1 MHAGVVHSDQ
11 ARNEWKRHWT
21 LVLAAGSAV
30 SLTAV
35 TTAIIG
41 LFIEP
46 WTTEFGW
53 SRTLV
58 SSGMII
64 GTITTPLLSPF
75 VGAMIDRKGTRRIAL
90 PGIILL
96 ALSTAL
102 LGLLNGAVWM
112 WFAIWTLHAVAALAT
127 APTLWTAAV
136 SSAFT
141 AGRGLA
147 LGLTLSG
154 SAFAQATAPVLTF
167 YLIEAFGWRIAL
179 VSLATGWGGIAFVL
193 CYFLLFDGYY
203 ASRKARYSDDTQPN
217 SSSLLR
223 DAPGLSVA
231 EASRSPVLWKIGIS
245 TFLTFTVTMGIVV
258 HQIPILRSIDVSRET
273 AVYLASM
280 AAIAGIFGKLVTG
293 WLLDRF
299 PARWVGGTTLAANVV
314 TFVLLLLPDPTSN
327 IIFSAMLINGY
338 TIGTKL
344 QISSLLTSVYA
355 GMRNFGAI
363 FGAISSLILVGSGL
377 GPLLAGAVFDRF
389 GSYEPFLIF
398 GIGATVVSA
407 ALVFTLPGY
416 PEWSKRGS
424 PIS

>member
-1 MHAGVVHSDQ
+1 MRAGAS
-11 ARNEWKRHWT
+11 RNALAGDEWKRHWT

-58 SSGMII
+58 SSGMIV

-75 VGAMIDRKGTRRIAL
+75 VGAMIDRKGTRHIAL
-90 PGIILL
+90 PGIVLL
-96 ALSTAL
+96 TLSTAL

-112 WFAIWTLHAVAALAT
+112 WFAIWALHAVAALAT
-127 APTLWTAAV
+127 APTVWTAAV
-136 SSAFT
+136 SSAFA

-154 SAFAQATAPVLTF
+154 SAFAQATAPVLTY
-167 YLIEAFGWRIAL
+167 YLIEEFGWRIAL
-179 VSLATGWGGIAFVL
+179 VSLATGWGGLAFLL
-193 CYFLLFDGYY
+193 CFFLLFDGYHISQMTRSGDE
-203 ASRKARYSDDTQPN
+203 AIPN
-217 SSSLLR
+217 SSSLLSH
-223 DAPGLSVA
+223 APGLSIA
-231 EASRSPVLWKIGIS
+231 QARRSPVLWKIGMS
-245 TFLTFTVTMGIVV
+245 TFLTFIVTMGIVV
-258 HQIPILRSIDVSRET
+258 HQIPILRSIHVSRET

-299 PARWVGGTTLAANVV
+299 PARWVGGGTLAANVA
-314 TFVLLLLPDPTSN
+314 TFVLLLLPDLTSN
-327 IIFSAMLINGY
+327 IIFVAMLINGY

-344 QISSLLTSVYA
+344 QITSLLTSVYA

-363 FGAISSLILVGSGL
+363 FGAVSSLILVGSGL

-389 GSYEPFLIF
+389 GSYEPFLMF
-398 GIGATVVSA
+398 GIGATVLSA

-416 PEWSKRGS
+416 PEWSKPDS
-424 PIS
+424 PPS

>member
-1 MHAGVVHSDQ
+1 M
-11 ARNEWKRHWT
+11 
-21 LVLAAGSAV
+21 
-30 SLTAV
+30 
-35 TTAIIG
+35 
-41 LFIEP
+41 
-46 WTTEFGW
+46 
-53 SRTLV
+53 
-58 SSGMII
+58 
-64 GTITTPLLSPF
+64 
-75 VGAMIDRKGTRRIAL
+75 
-90 PGIILL
+90 
-96 ALSTAL
+96 
-102 LGLLNGAVWM
+102 
-112 WFAIWTLHAVAALAT
+112 
-127 APTLWTAAV
+127 
-136 SSAFT
+136 
-141 AGRGLA
+141 
-147 LGLTLSG
+147 
-154 SAFAQATAPVLTF
+154 
-167 YLIEAFGWRIAL
+167 
-179 VSLATGWGGIAFVL
+179 
-193 CYFLLFDGYY
+193 
-203 ASRKARYSDDTQPN
+203 
-217 SSSLLR
+217 
-223 DAPGLSVA
+223 
-231 EASRSPVLWKIGIS
+231 LWKIGIS